1 MGLFSP
7 SFRQRLRLYAYPLLG
22 ATGPMDPKGYFRFK
36 GAGARRT
43 SRGYAVRRGGTA
55 GDVAASI
62 ELSGEV
68 PPLLGWR
75 SSGEKRRSI
84 GRQTDPV

>member
-7 SFRQRLRLYAYPLLG
+7 SFRQRLRLYAAPLLG
-22 ATGPMDPKGYFRFK
+22 ATGPMDPKGCFIFK

-55 GDVAASI
+55 GDVASSI
-62 ELSGEV
+62 ELCEV
-68 PPLLGWR
+68 PRVLGWGY
-75 SSGEKRRSI
+75 SGEKRR
-84 GRQTDPV
+84 GLGWQADPV

>member
-43 SRGYAVRRGGTA
+43 SKGYAVRRGGTA

-62 ELSGEV
+62 ELCEV
-68 PPLLGWR
+68 PRVLRWG
-75 SSGEKRRSI
+75 SSGEKRR
-84 GRQTDPV
+84 GLGWQADPV